1 MVEGE
6 ALLARVPCVEEAM
19 VDVDVTVT
27 GIALPVFV
35 STDVTYKTAG
45 SLELELVAVEDADT
59 DGVQHE
65 R

>member
-6 ALLARVPCVEEAM
+6 ALLPGLPLMEEVIVE
-19 VDVDVTVT
+19 VVVTVI
-27 GIALPVFV
+27 GMVLPDLI
-35 STDVTYKTAG
+35 STDVTDKTTGWPEVVA
-45 SLELELVAVEDADT
+45 AVEDADT